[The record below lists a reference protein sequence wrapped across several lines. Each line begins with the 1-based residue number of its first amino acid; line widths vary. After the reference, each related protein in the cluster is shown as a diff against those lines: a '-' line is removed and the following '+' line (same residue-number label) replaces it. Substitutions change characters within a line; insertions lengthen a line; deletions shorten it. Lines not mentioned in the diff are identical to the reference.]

1 MTTRDTTNYLTLSPR
16 RSSLVYDLL
25 CVYIRTVFRMSDNP
39 FQIFAVSDATGKL
52 AYELAVAASRQFEG
66 INVKIARRPRV
77 SSIGA
82 IRKVLGE
89 AGETHGVIL
98 FTMVS
103 QELRRELLSHAKE
116 AGIVAMDVMGPALD
130 LLSNYFHK
138 LPSAEPG
145 LQYKTTQDYYKRTE
159 SIEFAVKHDDGLG
172 METIDQADMILL
184 GVSRCSKTPL
194 SIYLAYQGYRCA
206 NVPIMLGVPLPEKI
220 FTMDRKKMVGL
231 TVSAEGLSTTRLA
244 RLKKLGRPESE
255 LYAQKGHVEQ
265 ELACAA
271 EVFDRLKGIPVIDMT
286 GKAIEE
292 IAAETLHALSL
303 SS

>member
-1 MTTRDTTNYLTLSPR
+1 MAENS
-16 RSSLVYDLL
+16 
-25 CVYIRTVFRMSDNP
+25 

-66 INVKIARRPRV
+66 INVKIVRRP
-77 SSIGA
+77 
-82 IRKVLGE
+82 KVTSVDAVHKVVGE
-89 AGETHGVIL
+89 AGQNHGVIL

-103 QELRRELLSHAKE
+103 QELRRELLSYAKE

-145 LQYKTTQDYYKRTE
+145 LQYKTTKDYYNRTE
-159 SIEFAVKHDDGLG
+159 AVEFAVKHDDGLG
-172 METIDQADMILL
+172 IDTIDQADIILL

-206 NVPIMLGVPLPEKI
+206 NVPIVLGTTLPEKI
-220 FTMDRKKMVGL
+220 FTMGRKRMVGL
-231 TVSAEGLSTTRLA
+231 TVSADDLSTTRSA

-255 LYAQKGHVEQ
+255 LYAQKEHVEQ

-271 EVFDRLKGIPVIDMT
+271 EVFDRLKGIPVIDVT

-292 IAAETLHALSL
+292 ITAEILHVLSL
-303 SS
+303 STG